1 MKSVVVALSLVL
13 ATVTAALAV
22 SVYSFTLAVL

>member
-1 MKSVVVALSLVL
+1 MRSVFVALSLVL

-22 SVYSFTLAVL
+22 GVYTLTVTAL